1 MNVLDRLS
9 RLVTE
14 LLSVSS
20 LTGLAILA
28 VCLLVSGLLVHRLS
42 RLRAA
47 DVAAQTAADEA
58 SGAAPRGPAG
68 APHVESI
75 LLGERG
81 LDGVLFPAAAL
92 GLAALARVFIGD
104 LVAPAVFRL
113 AIPLLLS
120 LTVIRGTV
128 RVLHAAF
135 PASRLVRYL
144 ERTVSWLVWAALVL
158 WLTELLAPTLE
169 ALESVSWK
177 IGGSPVSLRSLL
189 EGALTAIVV
198 LLAMLWLSASIESR
212 LLRAEAV
219 NLSVRKMAANAVRA
233 LLLVIGV
240 LVAMSAAGIPLG
252 ALSVLGGAIGV
263 GLGFGLQ
270 KLAANYVSG
279 FVILAERSLR
289 IGDVVK
295 VDGFEG
301 RISDITTRYTVL
313 RAPNGRESIVPNELL
328 ITQRVENCSFAD
340 TKVALTTVVEIA
352 YGSDLEA
359 LTPVLQAAIAAVP
372 RVLQDPGPAVLLSG
386 FGANGL
392 QLTCAYWIA
401 DLDRGEGGVK
411 DGVNRAILRTLDR
424 QGIEIPYPQQVV
436 RAAPGSEA
444 ALKHLP

>member
-47 DVAAQTAADEA
+47 DVAAQAAADEA